1 MWFYVSSLSQCQACQ
16 RLSYQLH
23 RAANPRLD
31 ACYLVHVFASLI
43 FPVLHRVKTSALQS
57 HSFTELIKLT
67 PPHRLSSRVYV
78 KHRNRADS
86 NLLQPTNRL
95 SERLSPVSESV
106 LIYHVLVSVWSVL
119 ELNQL
124 PVCISDVRLSV
135 RVTVPAD
142 TPCESA
148 SLIANRLSL

>member
-1 MWFYVSSLSQCQACQ
+1 M
-16 RLSYQLH
+16 
-23 RAANPRLD
+23 
-31 ACYLVHVFASLI
+31 
-43 FPVLHRVKTSALQS
+43 
-57 HSFTELIKLT
+57 
-67 PPHRLSSRVYV
+67 HRLY
-78 KHRNRADS
+78 
-86 NLLQPTNRL
+86 LLQPTNRL

-142 TPCESA
+142 TPCFESA
-148 SLIANRLSL
+148 RAIIAV